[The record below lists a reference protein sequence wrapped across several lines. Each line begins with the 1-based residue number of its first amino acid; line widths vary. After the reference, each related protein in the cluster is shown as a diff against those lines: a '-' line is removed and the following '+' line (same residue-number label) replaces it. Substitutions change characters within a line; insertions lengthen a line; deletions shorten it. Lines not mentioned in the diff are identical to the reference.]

1 MSLELNKLIEIYG
14 FKGLA
19 FAIIIMFL
27 SGVLKSEWFK
37 KNWSKLIDWI
47 IEWFLNRKN
56 ITDDVRHI
64 NESDILNHDIFN
76 YIDFWMYS
84 KVPTIQFSTEYRTII
99 FKKYLTIYL
108 KSYKKIIQ
116 EFVSNGSYKSMDQSE
131 FWKNLL
137 SMINDIV
144 YDYEKE
150 CLNVGIPN
158 VVVNKMKQ
166 KNNESI
172 QLTIDLI
179 SNITNSQFYQSENN
193 YLKIYSILNIILSVL
208 ENTISNSESICN
220 SINGQLKGMSVIDGG
235 REVKEP

>member
-14 FKGLA
+14 FKGLGIA
-19 FAIIIMFL
+19 FLVMIL
-27 SGVLKSEWFK
+27 SSILKSDWFK
-37 KNWSKLIDWI
+37 KKWSKFIDWT

-56 ITDDVRHI
+56 VDEEVRHI

-76 YIDFWMYS
+76 YIDFWIYS

-108 KSYKKIIQ
+108 KSYKKVIQ
-116 EFVSNGSYKSMDQSE
+116 EFINGGSYKNMDQSE

-137 SMINDIV
+137 SMINRIV

-150 CLNVGIPN
+150 CSNVGIPDIIIN
-158 VVVNKMKQ
+158 RMKQ
-166 KNNESI
+166 RNNESI
-172 QLTIDLI
+172 QLTIDLV
-179 SNITNSQFYQSENN
+179 SNITNSQFYQSDNN
-193 YLKIYSILNIILSVL
+193 FLKLYSILNIILSVL

-220 SINGQLKGMSVIDGG
+220 SINGQLKGMSIIEGG
-235 REVKEP
+235 REIKEP